1 MHPLR
6 RSSAFRIEPLSDGAY
21 NGDPKRRAR
30 SMMDIIYLAVGIG
43 FFVLMASYARFT
55 AKG

>member
-1 MHPLR
+1 MAPKC
-6 RSSAFRIEPLSDGAY
+6 
-21 NGDPKRRAR
+21 NGDPRRRAR

>member
-1 MHPLR
+1 MAPKC
-6 RSSAFRIEPLSDGAY
+6 

-43 FFVLMASYARFT
+43 FFALMASYARFT